1 MSPTIKKG
9 FRLALIVLV
18 LAIPL
23 ALLLS
28 RVAGGFVRDVVA
40 APFLYLAW
48 IARVYLRTVPR
59 TLFWGGLLLFG
70 LALALMN
77 ALVALGGDP
86 GSGTGAR
93 ELPAIESN
101 YTGKVSRLTSQ
112 IRFAERSTYFRRR
125 LAKRLG
131 GLILRSMDRSERYS
145 LAEVERALDE
155 LGAPRQ
161 IRGFLRE
168 AGGPIP
174 PAQRVGLIA
183 WLRGHLLGR
192 PGAGVHGLDLD
203 ELVQFLEDRLEAS

>member
-9 FRLALIVLV
+9 FRLILVVLV

-28 RVAGGFVRDVVA
+28 RVSGGFVRDVVA
-40 APFLYLAW
+40 APFIYLAW

-70 LALALMN
+70 LALALIN
-77 ALVALGGDP
+77 VLVALGGDP
-86 GSGTGAR
+86 GSGIGAR
-93 ELPAIESN
+93 ELAAIESN
-101 YTGKVSRLTSQ
+101 YDGKVSRLTSQ
-112 IRFAERSTYFRRR
+112 VRFAERSTYFRRR

-131 GLILRSMDRSERYS
+131 GLILRSMDRRERYS
-145 LAEVERALDE
+145 LAEVERALAMLE
-155 LGAPRQ
+155 APPE

-174 PAQRVGLIA
+174 PTQRVGLIA
-183 WLRGHLLGR
+183 RLRGRLRGQ
-192 PGAGVHGLDLD
+192 PTAGARGLDLD
-203 ELVQFLEDRLEAS
+203 EMVQFLEDRLEAL